1 VAAIPR
7 HRRPVRRQAPRTRA
21 PDLLWL
27 AVYALPYT
35 RALPPKTVTM
45 LGDLERCL
53 AWALI
58 ESE

>member
-1 VAAIPR
+1 VLP
-7 HRRPVRRQAPRTRA
+7 
-21 PDLLWL
+21 
-27 AVYALPYT
+27 YALS
-35 RALPPKTVTM
+35 LPPKTVTM

>member
-1 VAAIPR
+1 V
-7 HRRPVRRQAPRTRA
+7 
-21 PDLLWL
+21 
-27 AVYALPYT
+27 LPYT
-35 RALPPKTVTM
+35 LTLPPETVTM